1 MLVPLPSVPPSLTLA
16 SGPPDPVADVR
27 IGVLTSEIPP
37 ELVDEVIEVTGC
49 REKRR
54 RLLPAGAVVYLVL
67 GMCLLSGS
75 DSAGPPGYRA
85 VMRSLTSGLR
95 HLAGASLPV
104 RQAFGKARARLGSK
118 PLELLF
124 DRVRGT
130 RAGPGTPGAFAFGRR
145 VVSMDGTTI
154 DVPRTAANLA
164 AFGAQG
170 GGDTPAI
177 RLLALIECGTHA
189 VIDAAFDGAARAS
202 EIDLAR
208 RVLHALGP
216 GMLLLADRNFKGYQ
230 LWTAACAG
238 GADLLWRIPGN
249 WVLPPEK
256 VLPDGSYLAVLRT
269 PEASRQGYRNRLYG
283 RPSSAGRL
291 VRVIDYTLTI
301 RAGGA
306 SRAVDC
312 RLITTLTGPDEAPAA
327 ALAALY
333 HERWESEDSYQEL
346 KVRLKGAGFALRSKS
361 PDLACQ
367 EMYALLAVYHAL
379 CSLEARAAATAG
391 IDPGS
396 ISFTVTIRAVCDQ
409 AKSNDIITRPG
420 MLGRALSWVITDML
434 ADPLEKRRD
443 RHNERAK
450 NPPKRHYP
458 ARNPAQP
465 RPPAKA
471 SYTITIDTRRTTT
484 TARRP
489 PKPPRALRPPP
500 PPPKPR

>member
-16 SGPPDPVADVR
+16 SGAPDPVADVR
-27 IGVLTSEIPP
+27 IGVLTSQIPP

-54 RLLPAGAVVYLVL
+54 RLLPARAVVYLVL

-75 DSAGPPGYRA
+75 DRAGPPGYRA

-145 VVSMDGTTI
+145 VVSWDATTI
-154 DVPRTAANLA
+154 DAPRTAANLA

-170 GGDTPAI
+170 GGQATPAV

-189 VIDAAFDGAARAS
+189 VIEAAFDGAARAS
-202 EIDLAR
+202 EMDLAR

-216 GMLLLADRNFKGYQ
+216 RMLLLADRNFKGYQ

-249 WVLPPEK
+249 WVLPAEK

-291 VRVIDYTLTI
+291 VRVIDYTVTI

-306 SRAVDC
+306 IRAEDC

-333 HERWESEDSYQEL
+333 HERWESEGSYCEL

-361 PDLACQ
+361 PDLVCQ

-379 CSLEARAAATAG
+379 CSLQARAAATAG

-396 ISFTVTIRAVCDQ
+396 ISFTVTLRAVRDQ
-409 AKSNDIITRPG
+409 ANSNDIITRPG
-420 MLGRALSWVITDML
+420 MLGRALTWVITDML

-450 NPPKRHYP
+450 NPAKRHYQ
-458 ARNPAQP
+458 ARKLSAP
-465 RPPAKA
+465 RPPSKA

-484 TARRP
+484 TTRRP

-500 PPPKPR
+500 PPKPP

>member
-1 MLVPLPSVPPSLTLA
+1 MLVPLSSAPASLTLL

-27 IGVLTSEIPP
+27 IGVLTSEITP

-54 RLLPAGAVVYLVL
+54 RLLPARAVVYLVL
-67 GMCLLSGS
+67 GMCLLSG
-75 DSAGPPGYRA
+75 DGSAGPPGYRA

-145 VVSMDGTTI
+145 VVSWDGTTI
-154 DVPRTAANLA
+154 DAPRTPANLA

-170 GGDTPAI
+170 GGQATPAV

-230 LWTAACAG
+230 LWTAACSG

-283 RPSSAGRL
+283 RPSAGRL
-291 VRVIDYTLTI
+291 VRVIDCTITL
-301 RAGGA
+301 RAGA
-306 SRAVDC
+306 TTRTEDC
-312 RLITTLTGPDEAPAA
+312 RLITTLRDPGQAPAA

-333 HERWESEDSYQEL
+333 HQRWESEGAYGEL
-346 KVRLKGAGFALRSKS
+346 KSRLKGTGFALRSKS
-361 PDLACQ
+361 PDLVCQ

-379 CSLEARAAATAG
+379 CCLETAAAATAG
-391 IDPGS
+391 TAPGTL
-396 ISFTVTIRAVCDQ
+396 SFAVTLRAVRDQ

-420 MLGRALSWVITDML
+420 ILDRALSWVITDML

-458 ARNPAQP
+458 TRNPAQP
-465 RPPAKA
+465 RPPSKA
-471 SYTITIDTRRTTT
+471 SYTITIDTRRTTRT
-484 TARRP
+484 TRTP
-489 PKPPRALRPPP
+489 TIPITITTRPPP
-500 PPPKPR
+500 TASTP